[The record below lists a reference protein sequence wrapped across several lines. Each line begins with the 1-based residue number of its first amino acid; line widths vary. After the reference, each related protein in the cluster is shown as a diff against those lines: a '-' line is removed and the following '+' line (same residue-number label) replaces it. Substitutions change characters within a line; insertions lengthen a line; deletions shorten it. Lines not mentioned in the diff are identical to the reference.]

1 VEKVEICRKHQT
13 IKMNKLEE
21 GKHCR
26 TEAYKL
32 CQISQLDVGKFL
44 HSGNAMQNS
53 VDIVLLKARQR
64 HSVPDCMCVFHKW
77 QVYIGMQ

>member
-1 VEKVEICRKHQT
+1 
-13 IKMNKLEE
+13 MNKLEE